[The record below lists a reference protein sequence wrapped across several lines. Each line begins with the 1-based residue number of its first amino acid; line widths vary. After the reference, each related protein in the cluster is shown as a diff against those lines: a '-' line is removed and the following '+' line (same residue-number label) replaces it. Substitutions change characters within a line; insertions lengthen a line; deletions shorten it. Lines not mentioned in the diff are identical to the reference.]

1 MYFSKKNKNH
11 MFNLLSKIVEDETN
25 IDIKNNTKYI
35 DLYQSHYSTIFEK
48 INTDEISV
56 LNKEVINII
65 GNMIIKDIKESEII
79 SDTND
84 EKISISHN
92 IHKNIIN
99 NENKSISFYSSQRTN
114 DSLNRYNFKIYL
126 DYKKFIPKEITIL
139 KENNSLFINPNINI
153 LFNDRDNI
161 QFILK
166 NTKNI
171 GNNEYYIYETINEE
185 IIDCDKIL
193 KIQIRNYLMIDPM
206 ENTDR
211 YEIKKIKKINHKNN
225 DYLCLEIDNHE
236 IEDNDELG
244 LLLNDKIIISLSVKK
259 CIQNYILTNISTIDP
274 NKKYSCLQINK
285 NISFHG
291 NIN

>member
-1 MYFSKKNKNH
+1 MLNEGKKYWFK
-11 MFNLLSKIVEDETN
+11 LLCVRVFVS
-25 IDIKNNTKYI
+25 
-35 DLYQSHYSTIFEK
+35 
-48 INTDEISV
+48 
-56 LNKEVINII
+56 
-65 GNMIIKDIKESEII
+65 
-79 SDTND
+79 
-84 EKISISHN
+84 
-92 IHKNIIN
+92 
-99 NENKSISFYSSQRTN
+99 ENKSISFYSSQRTN
-114 DSLNRYNFKIYL
+114 DSLNRYNFKIYI
-126 DYKKFIPKEITIL
+126 DHKKFIPKEITIL

-259 CIQNYILTNISTIDP
+259 CIQNYILTNISTIDL